1 MKPLLLTV
9 LAMLAFAAN
18 SILCRMALGGQLVNA
33 ASFTSIRLISGAVF
47 LIFILFSRD
56 SSLRNPH
63 FDVSASLALFVYA
76 ICFSFAYLE
85 LSTGTG
91 ALILFGTVQIT
102 IIVVGVLQG
111 DRPGIL
117 AWTGIALACSG
128 LAYLVSPG
136 ISAPSLSG
144 TVLMAIAG
152 LGWGVYTLHGKGVT
166 DPIAATTWNFLATV
180 PLALISGAIFLPS
193 LELQLPGILLAV
205 LSGAIASGAGYVI
218 WYAALPYLRPTSA
231 ATVQLSVP
239 MIAAFGGVIFMAE
252 PLSLRLI
259 ISSIAILGGL
269 ALVIHTN
276 RKIVVTTVK

>member
-1 MKPLLLTV
+1 MKPILLTV

-18 SILCRMALGGQLVNA
+18 SILCRMALGDQLIDA
-33 ASFTSIRLISGAVF
+33 ASFTSIRLVSGVIF
-47 LIFILFSRD
+47 LVLVLLVRD
-56 SSLRNPH
+56 SSLKNHRID
-63 FDVSASLALFVYA
+63 FTASAALFTYA
-76 ICFSFAYLE
+76 VCFSFAYLE

-102 IIVVGVLQG
+102 IVTFGVLQG
-111 DRPGIL
+111 DRPGVL

-136 ISAPSLSG
+136 VSAPSISG
-144 TVLMAIAG
+144 AILMVTAG
-152 LGWGVYTLHGKGVT
+152 LAWGVYTFRGKGIT
-166 DPIAATTWNFLATV
+166 DPIAATTWNFIGTV
-180 PLALISGAIFLPS
+180 PLTLVASTVFLPA
-193 LELQLPGILLAV
+193 LDLQLPGILLAI
-205 LSGAIASGAGYVI
+205 LSGALASGAGYVI

-231 ATVQLSVP
+231 AAVQLSVP

-269 ALVIHTN
+269 ALVIQAN
-276 RKIVVTTVK
+276 RKVTAFDN